1 MKKTKLKVAL
11 LLGGTSPEK
20 EVSRNTAKSIL
31 IALRSLNHEV
41 IPIDPAL
48 GLDQP
53 KNEDELFLS
62 INDYK
67 LSNRNYLEVINSSL
81 FDDIDVAFIALHGKY
96 GEDGTIQSL
105 LELRGIKYT
114 GSNLLTNAL
123 AMDKALTKVVLEYN
137 GVKTADWKLV
147 DSNYN
152 YEIIKREIEERIGF
166 PCVIKPNDQGS
177 SVGLS
182 FCNNEGELKN
192 AIDLALKFS
201 KHALIEKYIPGR
213 ELTVAILEDKP
224 LPVVEIKP
232 KSGFYDYKSKYTS
245 GMSEYLCPAE
255 IPKEVTEH
263 LQSQALIAFRAT
275 GCKTY
280 SRIDFRL
287 TDDFQS
293 FCLEINTLPGM
304 TNLSLVP
311 KAAKAAGISFEQL
324 IETILYSALK

>member
-1 MKKTKLKVAL
+1 MEKKKIKVAL

-31 IALRSLNHEV
+31 SALRSLNHEV

-48 GLDQP
+48 GLNQP
-53 KNEDELFLS
+53 ENEDELFTN
-62 INDYK
+62 INDDK
-67 LSNRNYLEVINSSL
+67 LSNRNYLDVINSPL
-81 FDDIDVAFIALHGKY
+81 FDDVDVAFIALHGKF

-105 LELRGIKYT
+105 LDLRGIKYT
-114 GSNLLTNAL
+114 GSNVLTNAL
-123 AMDKALTKVVLEYN
+123 AMDKALTKVVLEFN
-137 GVKTADWKLV
+137 GVKTADWILA
-147 DSNYN
+147 DSNYDLKK
-152 YEIIKREIEERIGF
+152 IKSEIEKKIGF

-177 SVGLS
+177 SVGLT
-182 FCNNEGELKN
+182 FCKNENELKE

-213 ELTVAILEDKP
+213 ELTVAILEEKP

-232 KSGFYDYKSKYTS
+232 KSGFYDYQSKYTS
-245 GMSEYLCPAE
+245 GMSEYICPAE
-255 IPKEVTEH
+255 IPVKVTEH
-263 LQSQALIAFRAT
+263 LQSQALIAFKST

-287 TDDFQS
+287 TDDYQS
-293 FCLEINTLPGM
+293 YCLEINTLPGM

-311 KAAKAAGISFEQL
+311 KAANAAGISFEQL
-324 IETILYSALK
+324 IETILLSALK